1 MRRLH
6 GCQRGFG
13 FGRAL
18 LLLALIAAALWAWWT
33 YAPESV
39 PEVVREHLPVAAP
52 TAGPTLYKWKDDQ
65 GRWNVTDQPPAG
77 RSYETVRVDPDTN
90 VLPAGVPPEQDRD

>member
-1 MRRLH
+1 MRMR

-13 FGRAL
+13 FGRTL

-39 PEVVREHLPVAAP
+39 PGVVRERLPVAAP
-52 TAGPTLYKWKDDQ
+52 APAPLLYKWKDDQ

-77 RSYETVRVDPDTN
+77 RLYEVVRVDPDTN
-90 VLPAGVPPEQDRD
+90 VLPAGVPPEQDND

>member
-1 MRRLH
+1 MRGMH
-6 GCQRGFG
+6 ACQRGFG
-13 FGRAL
+13 LGRAL

-39 PEVVREHLPVAAP
+39 PTVVREQLPVPAP
-52 TAGPTLYKWKDDQ
+52 APEPMLYKWKDDQ

-77 RSYETVRVDPDTN
+77 RPYEAVRVDPDTN
-90 VLPAGVPPEQDRD
+90 VLPAGVQPEQDRD